1 MTNAGKKG
9 GKTKEYLHKHLGN
22 YLKTKRQQRGLTQKD
37 VASRLGY
44 STAQFISNFER
55 GLCSP
60 PLNNL
65 KVLVG
70 LYKAPPEEVL
80 EIILKEQENI
90 LRRALKQPIK
100 KAARRQ

>member
-1 MTNAGKKG
+1 MSNLKKSS
-9 GKTKEYLHKHLGN
+9 KTKEYLHKHLGS
-22 YLKTKRQQRGLTQKD
+22 YLKTKRQQSGLTQKD
-37 VASRLGY
+37 VATKLGY

-70 LYKAPPEEVL
+70 LYNVPAEEVL
-80 EIILKEQENI
+80 DIILKEQENI
-90 LRRALKQPIK
+90 LRRALKQPLRK
-100 KAARRQ
+100 KQ